1 MYKVF
6 FQDRVIYLTKDFS
19 THFFNNYGL
28 FYKFYDLNELSDLL
42 KLFTVITK
50 IKKLYI
56 FHHNLDQLFAEFKQV
71 FNFIDAAGGLIYN
84 SEGKILVIK
93 RKGKWDL
100 PKGRIEE
107 GESTEIAAAREATEE
122 TGISNLNVK
131 SHIIDTYHVYLEDI
145 TPVLK
150 KTHWFVMEALSDEQP
165 TPQLDEEISEAVWYD
180 QEDLP
185 MILGNTY
192 LSIIDVLKEQNLL
205 PF

>member
-28 FYKFYDLNELSDLL
+28 FYKFYDLKELSDLL

-56 FHHNLDQLFAEFKQV
+56 FHHNIEQLLNEFQQI
-71 FNFIDAAGGLIYN
+71 FTNIDAAGGLIFN
-84 SEGKILVIK
+84 SEGKVLVIK

-100 PKGRIEE
+100 PKGRIED
-107 GESTEIAAAREATEE
+107 GEESEIAAIREATEE
-122 TGISNLNVK
+122 TGINKLQIK
-131 SHIIDTYHVYLEDI
+131 SSIIETHHIYLEGT
-145 TPVLK
+145 TPILK
-150 KTHWFVMEALSDEQP
+150 KTQWFEMETSSNDQP
-165 TPQLDEEISEAVWYD
+165 LPQIEEGITEAVWYD
-180 QEDLP
+180 AEDLP

-192 LSIIDVLKEQNLL
+192 LSIIDVLKEKNLL

>member
-1 MYKVF
+1 M
-6 FQDRVIYLTKDFS
+6 
-19 THFFNNYGL
+19 
-28 FYKFYDLNELSDLL
+28 
-42 KLFTVITK
+42 
-50 IKKLYI
+50 
-56 FHHNLDQLFAEFKQV
+56 
-71 FNFIDAAGGLIYN
+71 
-84 SEGKILVIK
+84 VIK

-100 PKGRIEE
+100 PKGRVEE

-122 TGISNLNVK
+122 TGISRLNVK
-131 SHIIDTYHVYLEDI
+131 SHIIDTYHVYLEDM

-150 KTHWFVMEALSDEQP
+150 KTHWFMMEALSDEQP

-192 LSIIDVLKEQNLL
+192 LSIIDVLKKQNLL

>member
-42 KLFTVITK
+42 KLFTVVTK

-56 FHHNLDQLFAEFKQV
+56 FHHNLDQLLKEFKQI
-71 FNFIDAAGGLIYN
+71 FTNIDAAGGLIFN
-84 SEGKILVIK
+84 SEGKVLVIK

-100 PKGRIEE
+100 PKGRIED
-107 GESTEIAAAREATEE
+107 GEDSEIAAVREATEE
-122 TGISNLNVK
+122 TGINKLQIK
-131 SHIIDTYHVYLEDI
+131 SAIIETRHIYLEGI
-145 TPVLK
+145 TPILK
-150 KTHWFVMEALSDEQP
+150 KTQWFEMETSSNDLP
-165 TPQLDEEISEAVWYD
+165 MPQIEEEITEAVWYNP
-180 QEDLP
+180 EDLP

-192 LSIIDVLKEQNLL
+192 LSIIDVLKEKNLL